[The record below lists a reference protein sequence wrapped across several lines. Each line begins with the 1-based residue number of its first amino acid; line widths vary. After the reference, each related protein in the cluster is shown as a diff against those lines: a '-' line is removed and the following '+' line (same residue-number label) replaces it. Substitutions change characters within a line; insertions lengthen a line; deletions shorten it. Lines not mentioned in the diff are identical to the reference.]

1 MDKELE
7 NLFPASLQQ
16 ATIEHFGPQ
25 ALGIIL
31 LKQQTTGNGPA
42 PLLPGPAAE
51 LLHAK
56 EKARAGA
63 YRFSK
68 RRSEFVTGRIC
79 AKLAVGEFLAA
90 KHSLPAPAL
99 STVEIG
105 NTSTGRP
112 FVNFIASAGSG
123 NRPQPEISITHGGA
137 YGAAM
142 ATDDPCGIDLQE
154 QKDTLLR
161 VMDKY
166 CTAGERGTLQTSL
179 PEMEQL
185 ARLSLLWAAKEAAK
199 KTLSYWRMP
208 GFLDLEL
215 TLPVL
220 RPAGCFAFNFLVRQQ
235 RLPGKITV
243 LTTPFFQYGL
253 AVCILKEARSH
264 AGIT

>member
-1 MDKELE
+1 MDKELD

-16 ATIEHFGPQ
+16 ATFEHFGPQ
-25 ALGIIL
+25 ALGMIL
-31 LKQQTTGNGPA
+31 LKQQTTGKGPA
-42 PLLPGPAAE
+42 PLLPGPAAK
-51 LLHAK
+51 LLHPN
-56 EKARAGA
+56 ETARAGA
-63 YRFSK
+63 YTLAK

-90 KHSLPAPAL
+90 KDSLPALAP
-99 STVEIG
+99 STVEIV
-105 NTSTGRP
+105 NASTGRP
-112 FVNFIASAGSG
+112 FVNLIASAGSG
-123 NRPQPEISITHGGA
+123 NRSQPEISITHGGA

-161 VMDKY
+161 VMDKF
-166 CTAGERGTLQTSL
+166 CTAGEFRTLQTSL
-179 PEMEQL
+179 PDMGQL
-185 ARLSLLWAAKEAAK
+185 TRLSLLWAAKEAAK
-199 KTLSYWRMP
+199 KALSYWRMP

-220 RPAGCFAFNFLVRQQ
+220 KPAGCFAFSLAVRHH

-243 LTTPFFQYGL
+243 LTTPFDQYGL